1 MSVLNIFDIHSMKRI
16 VAVPPYIHETGS
28 NFKVNP
34 YSAWLR
40 VGGKTV
46 DSHYIPKKLHW
57 LAYHMEFPTFG
68 RRRDIAQLRF
78 TEAVSLQFDTFPE
91 YICYEIIPM
100 IWDCWPAY
108 FEKTCKWLE
117 RHKVRTAIFTSS
129 QTAER
134 IRQRFPDKNIL
145 YIPEGICTE
154 YFDGGIE
161 LIQRKIKLFEMGSE
175 KRGYFK
181 KKYPQEYNRLHNKP
195 KEWSNNDQEDLK
207 RLLQNSQLTVIFPRS
222 ITEPETA
229 QGIETLTQRYWE
241 CMLSRIVMV
250 GHAPKELT
258 DLVGYN
264 PVIEMDMEHDLEQ
277 INDLLPHIED
287 YQSLVDRNRETAL
300 KLGSWDIRMKQ
311 VMEWLRG
318 LGYEV

>member
-1 MSVLNIFDIHSMKRI
+1 MLNLTLMKRVI
-16 VAVPPYIHETGS
+16 AIEPYRYKQGS
-28 NFKVNP
+28 NFKILP
-34 YSAWLR
+34 YYAWTKA
-40 VGGKTV
+40 GGKTGR
-46 DSHYIPKKLHW
+46 SHYPPRKLHGI
-57 LAYHMEFPTFG
+57 AYHLELLTLWQN
-68 RRRDIAQLRF
+68 RHKALLRF
-78 TEAVSLQFDTFPE
+78 AQAQSLCFDTFPE
-91 YICYEIIPM
+91 YACYETIPLV
-100 IWDCWPAY
+100 WDCWPMF
-108 FEKTCKWLE
+108 FEKTCKWFK
-117 RHKVRTAIFTSS
+117 RHQVRTAIFTSS

-134 IRQRFPDKNIL
+134 MRERFPKMNIL
-145 YIPEGICTE
+145 TITEGICTE
-154 YFDGGIE
+154 KFDEGKD
-161 LIQRKIKLFEMGSE
+161 LIQRNIRLFEMGSV
-175 KRGYFK
+175 KRGYFR
-181 KKYPQEYNRLHNKP
+181 KKYPEEYKKLHNKP
-195 KEWSNNDQEDLK
+195 KEWENRGQKDLA

-277 INDLLPHIED
+277 INNLLAHIEN
-287 YQSLVDRNRETAL
+287 YQPLVDRNRETAL

-311 VMEWLRG
+311 VMEWLER